1 MRDKNISSLFEWIV
15 KNEKEAE
22 LQDAERKKELMKCV
36 DQ

>member
-15 KNEKEAE
+15 KNEKEAG